1 MGFRCVS
8 IRPPAGLLVC
18 GDNTLSQSCLKDKLD
33 AAEEVEL
40 AAAVEVELA
49 AEEEVELAAAEE
61 VELAAAEEVELA
73 AAEEVGLAEVG
84 LAVAAAD
91 VKGPVTGFVS
101 RVTTSYVLVGV
112 LGGVF
117 IFGADVVFVVCTVTM
132 PGGLLPLSRVARSTP
147 AVVA

>member
-49 AEEEVELAAAEE
+49 AE
-61 VELAAAEEVELA
+61 EEVELA

>member
-33 AAEEVEL
+33 
-40 AAAVEVELA
+40 
-49 AEEEVELAAAEE
+49 
-61 VELAAAEEVELA
+61 AAEEVELA